1 MGKKEPIELLFFII
15 PADMVYLTT
24 TLKNSVSKTKP
35 ESGACPGKAGSTL
48 FDSSVTSPDGVLE
61 DFYAS
66 RAAL

>member
-1 MGKKEPIELLFFII
+1 
-15 PADMVYLTT
+15 MVYLTT

-66 RAAL
+66 SAAL